1 MLLRPQY
8 ARLQIGKIAGQE
20 EQIKPPVPG
29 ELSKVPY
36 AEPTWLSP
44 GYFSPYY
51 TENHRRFHKA
61 VRDFFETVV
70 APESARCEE
79 SGKHISQEVVDKLAY
94 VSTLFPF
101 VLIVIC
107 YGTCSENNIIS
118 MRLGPGKHLKGRTLM
133 GGIVKSEEFDY
144 FHEVM
149 SCSYRTQSFFFDEL
163 RSRLFMPR

>member
-8 ARLQIGKIAGQE
+8 ARLRIGKIAGQE
-20 EQIKPPVPG
+20 EQIKSPVPG

-44 GYFSPYY
+44 GYFSPHY
-51 TENHRRFHKA
+51 TENHRKFHKA
-61 VRDFFETVV
+61 VREFFETVV

-79 SGKHISQEVVDKLAY
+79 SGKHISQAVVDKLAY
-94 VSTLFPF
+94 VSIVSPF
-101 VLIVIC
+101 ALIVIF
-107 YGTCSENNIIS
+107 YHTYSENNIIS

-133 GGIVKSEEFDY
+133 GGIVKPEEFDY

-149 SCSYRTQSFFFDEL
+149 SCS
-163 RSRLFMPR
+163 